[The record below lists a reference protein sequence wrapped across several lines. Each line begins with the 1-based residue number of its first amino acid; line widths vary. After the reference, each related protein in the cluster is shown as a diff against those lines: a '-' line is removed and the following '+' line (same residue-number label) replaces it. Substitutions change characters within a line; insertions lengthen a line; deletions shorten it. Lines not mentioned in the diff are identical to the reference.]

1 MREIIVDRENGA
13 KAFVLFEL
21 TKGNIAEIKDRY
33 ILEQLRSA
41 IDSPWSTALPDGI
54 RSALIRSVSEEMEDR
69 FLLENMDKDTD
80 MSVKSAIRS
89 AAIKVK
95 DQHGVKNGPWTDAY
109 GDADV
114 LDYAYQEIFTRFSDG
129 PGVLLDEIEIPEG
142 YRIISGE
149 KWASDLSGIGREW
162 VDDIKP
168 FLLLADKTGE
178 LMICDILSKRTVPVV
193 AVRSDFAERFDRLAD
208 EDGMIGDKFWTYAC
222 IAEANLQ
229 NGRGGINDE
238 LGVGI
243 EHWGMYAYIPRVK
256 KDGTPL
262 TDKGGTQKFTRVRA
276 VKENGVWG
284 RYRKGDNGK
293 YEFEQ
298 LPSGVHPHPEC
309 DRYFKVF
316 NLSLIEGVPPLPV
329 PDLAPNDDIEVGLL
343 ADDVIAS
350 SRCEVFEG
358 STDGAYYN
366 FVNDKISVPS
376 REAFNSNSSFLA
388 SLLHEMGHS
397 TAPALDRQMTGDM
410 RSKEYAHEEI
420 VAELSS
426 IFSSVDLAVKA
437 ETDPEAAGYG
447 EHVAYL
453 EFWKGRLDSV
463 TGTDEYEA
471 TKEELCDDFFAAA
484 SQASQATDFI
494 IDRYEQEV
502 GHPAAGKEIVQKLD
516 MPEKTEQEDRAD
528 RSLSHKKE
536 TARDA
541 SAHMQDDR
549 ADLVN
554 MRDENAIG
562 A

>member
-1 MREIIVDRENGA
+1 MTMTKFSRINKQREEITMR
-13 KAFVLFEL
+13 VLEDME
-21 TKGNIAEIKDRY
+21 KGGNEWKKPWVEASPLPPHNPVSGTQYSGRNFLYTYVYGMMRGYADPRWATEKQIK
-33 ILEQLRSA
+33 
-41 IDSPWSTALPDGI
+41 
-54 RSALIRSVSEEMEDR
+54 EMGW
-69 FLLENMDKDTD
+69 
-80 MSVKSAIRS
+80 
-89 AAIKVK
+89 KV
-95 DQHGVKNGPWTDAY
+95 P
-109 GDADV
+109 
-114 LDYAYQEIFTRFSDG
+114 
-129 PGVLLDEIEIPEG
+129 
-142 YRIISGE
+142 
-149 KWASDLSGIGREW
+149 
-162 VDDIKP
+162 
-168 FLLLADKTGE
+168 
-178 LMICDILSKRTVPVV
+178 
-193 AVRSDFAERFDRLAD
+193 
-208 EDGMIGDKFWTYAC
+208 
-222 IAEANLQ
+222 ANLQ

-437 ETDPEAAGYG
+437 ETDPEAAGYA
-447 EHVAYL
+447 EHSRVGYFDVFMQGTGKKRHWEDVDFEAL
-453 EFWKGRLDSV
+453 TEKFDKAAEKGKRAKMQPKARLDAKKTCV
-463 TGTDEYEA
+463 DEAMRVMREQTDISGDKA
-471 TKEELCDDFFAAA
+471 KCARI
-484 SQASQATDFI
+484 TDI
-494 IDRYEQEV
+494 S
-502 GHPAAGKEIVQKLD
+502 LD
-516 MPEKTEQEDRAD
+516 TP
-528 RSLSHKKE
+528 RS
-536 TARDA
+536 
-541 SAHMQDDR
+541 
-549 ADLVN
+549 
-554 MRDENAIG
+554 
-562 A
+562 